1 MAFFYKDVPPFEL
14 QPGNTLAFDTSAEND
29 ADIQLAIALAPTTAN
44 GSTVEAQPFKQVVSN
59 TQTAADPNGDAVIG
73 NFDLRYTSETD
84 FSFAGGGLAI
94 RFSNP
99 SAAYQLDTTC
109 TETLVGAF
117 ANDPSGFFFRRAWQ
131 DPDGVAPWNGS
142 NDVSYISSFQVTT
155 TDPPPAPPVEPD
167 QPGVN
172 PPNTLI
178 TKGPKDKTRKN
189 TATFEF
195 TATEAAAAKQSLAF
209 QCKLDGGPF
218 EPCTSP
224 KTYKVKK
231 GKHTF
236 QVQASI
242 AGLTDPTPATDDWK
256 RKKRK
261 K

>member
-14 QPGNTLAFDTSAEND
+14 QAGNTLAFDLSAEND
-29 ADIQLAIALAPTTAN
+29 AHIQLDIALAPTTTN
-44 GSTVEAQPFKQVVSN
+44 GSTVEAQPFQPVVSN

-73 NFDLRYTSETD
+73 NFDLRYTSEAG

-94 RFSNP
+94 RFANP
-99 SAAYQLDTTC
+99 SAAYELDTTC
-109 TETLVGAF
+109 TEDLVGAF
-117 ANDPSGFFFRRAWQ
+117 STDPSGFFFRRAWQ
-131 DPDGVAPWNGS
+131 DPNGVSPWENS
-142 NDVSYISSFQVTT
+142 SDTSYVSSFQVTT
-155 TDPPPAPPVEPD
+155 TDPPEPEQPVA
-167 QPGVN
+167 N
-172 PPNTLI
+172 PPNALI
-178 TKGPKDKTRKN
+178 TKGPKDKTRKK

-195 TATEAAAAKQSLAF
+195 TATEAAAAKQSLTF

-224 KTYKVKK
+224 KTYQVKK

-236 QVQASI
+236 QVQASV
-242 AGLTDPTPATDDWK
+242 AGITDPTPATDDWK